1 MLKVN
6 TINSMAELDTQCW
19 NELAGTDYPF
29 LRYEFL
35 NALEQSGAV
44 SSQTG
49 WQSRHLLV
57 MDDDELLAIMPLY
70 LKSHSWGEYV
80 FDQAWAQAYQ
90 QHGLEYFPKLLSAI
104 PFTPCQGPRLLL
116 KPGVDSGA
124 IVNVLLQTIE
134 QLADQQNLSSWH
146 CLFPDSQL
154 REQLQARDLI
164 IREDVQF
171 QWFNRGYQKFDEF
184 LATLTASKRK
194 MIKRERRKVTEQG
207 ISLQQLVG
215 KDITD
220 AHWQVFYRFYAL
232 TYLKRRSQPY
242 LNLRF
247 FQQLAASM
255 PENLLLMLAVKQ
267 DQPVA
272 ASLFFV
278 GSDTLY
284 GRYWGC
290 EQDYDALHFEACYY
304 QGIEYCIANSL
315 QRFDSG
321 AQGEHKIARGFE
333 PISSYSAH
341 WIREQRFA
349 QAITDFVKRER
360 THISH
365 YKLSAAEFL
374 PFKQAIDLPGDA
386 NGSG

>member
-1 MLKVN
+1 MIKVN
-6 TINSMAELDTQCW
+6 TINSMAELDAERW
-19 NELAGTDYPF
+19 NALAGTDYPF
-29 LRYEFL
+29 LRFEFL
-35 NALEQSGAV
+35 NALEQSGSVNSKA
-44 SSQTG
+44 G
-49 WQSRHLLV
+49 WQAQHLLL

-70 LKSHSWGEYV
+70 LKHHSWGEYV
-80 FDQAWAQAYQ
+80 FDQTWAQAYQ
-90 QHGLEYFPKLLSAI
+90 QHGLDYYPKLLSAI

-116 KPGVDSGA
+116 KYGVDSGA
-124 IVNVLLQTIE
+124 IVDVVLQTIK
-134 QLADQQNLSSWH
+134 QLAEQQNLSSWH
-146 CLFPDSQL
+146 CLFPEQQL
-154 REQLQARDLI
+154 REQLQARHLI

-171 QWFNRGYQKFDEF
+171 QWFNRGYQNFDEF

-247 FQQLAASM
+247 FQKLAASM

-349 QAITDFVKRER
+349 QAITNFVKRER
-360 THISH
+360 TYISH

>member
-6 TINSMAELDTQCW
+6 CINRMAELDAAQW
-19 NELAGTDYPF
+19 NALAGSDYPF

-44 SSQTG
+44 SPHTG
-49 WQSRHLLV
+49 WQARHLLV
-57 MDDDELLAIMPLY
+57 TEDDVLLAVMPLY

-90 QHGLEYFPKLLSAI
+90 QHGLEYYPKLLSAI
-104 PFTPCQGPRLLL
+104 PFTPCQGPRLVI
-116 KPGVDSGA
+116 KSGIAFEA
-124 IVNVLLQTIE
+124 IVDVLLQAIK
-134 QLADQQNLSSWH
+134 QLADQHNMSSWH
-146 CLFPDSQL
+146 CLFPEPQL
-154 REQLQARDLI
+154 REQLQASHLI
-164 IREDVQF
+164 MREDVQF
-171 QWFNRGYQKFDEF
+171 QWFNRGYQQFEEF
-184 LATLTASKRK
+184 LATLTVSKRK
-194 MIKRERRKVTEQG
+194 MIKRERRKVSEQG
-207 ISLQQLVG
+207 IGLRQIFD

-220 AHWQVFYRFYAL
+220 ADWQAFYRFYAL

-242 LNLRF
+242 LNLTF

-255 PENLLLMLAVKQ
+255 PEQLLLIMAIKQ

-304 QGIEYCIANSL
+304 QGIDYCITQGL

-333 PISSYSAH
+333 PVSSYSAH
-341 WIREQRFA
+341 WIRDPRFS
-349 QAITDFVKRER
+349 QAIADFVKRER

-365 YKLSAAEFL
+365 YKASAAEFL
-374 PFKQAIDLPGDA
+374 PFKQTIDLPGDVQR
-386 NGSG
+386 SG

>member
-1 MLKVN
+1 
-6 TINSMAELDTQCW
+6 MAELDTLRW
-19 NELAGTDYPF
+19 NELAGKDYPF

-44 SSQTG
+44 NSQTG
-49 WQSRHLLV
+49 WQAQHLLV
-57 MDDDELLAIMPLY
+57 TDNDELLAIMPMY

-104 PFTPCQGPRLLL
+104 PFTPCQGPRLLC
-116 KPGVDSGA
+116 KSGVDSGA
-124 IVNVLLQTIE
+124 VVDVLLQTIKQHAE
-134 QLADQQNLSSWH
+134 QQYLSSWH
-146 CLFPDSQL
+146 CLFPESQL

-171 QWFNRGYQKFDEF
+171 QWFNRGYQQFDEF

-194 MIKRERRKVTEQG
+194 MIKRERRKVMEQG

-215 KDITD
+215 KAITD

-242 LNLRF
+242 LNLAF

-255 PENLLLMLAVKQ
+255 PEHLLLMLAVKQ

-272 ASLFFV
+272 ASLFIV

-304 QGIEYCIANSL
+304 QGIEYCIANNL

-333 PISSYSAH
+333 PVSRYSAH
-341 WIREQRFA
+341 WIRDQRFA
-349 QAITDFVKRER
+349 QAIADFVKRER
-360 THISH
+360 AHISH
-365 YKLSAAEFL
+365 YKTNAAEFL
-374 PFKQAIDLPGDA
+374 PFKQTIDLPGDVI
-386 NGSG
+386 GSG